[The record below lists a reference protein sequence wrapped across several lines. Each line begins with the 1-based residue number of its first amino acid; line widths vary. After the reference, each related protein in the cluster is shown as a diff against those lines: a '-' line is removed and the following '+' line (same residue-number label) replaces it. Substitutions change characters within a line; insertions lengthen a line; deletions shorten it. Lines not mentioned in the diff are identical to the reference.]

1 MKGELPTTIVIVG
14 ASGDLTRKKLIP
26 ALFSLYCNNLLP
38 QEFTVVGFARSKKSD
53 DEFRKDISENL
64 TSRYEPEPDV
74 CDIRIGGFLKRA
86 HYFSGQY
93 GDPDAFNRLAEKFP
107 GIRKDNEN
115 LLVYLA
121 IPPSVF
127 SATLDSLGSSEVA
140 AEKSEGWSRVVVEKP
155 FGRDSKSSREL
166 TEHLSA
172 VFDEE
177 RTYRIDHYLGK
188 EVIQNLLIL
197 RFANL
202 IFEPIWNSNYID
214 KVTITFS
221 EDIGVEGR
229 AGYFDHFG
237 IIRDVLQNHLLQML
251 ALTAM
256 EPPNTLDA
264 YEISQEKSKVLR
276 AIEPLEMSDVV
287 TGQYEGYL
295 DDEEVP
301 DDSNTETY
309 ARATL
314 RIRNGR
320 WSGVPFELVA
330 GKALSSRKTEIEI
343 SFRYLPY
350 SIFRDVGF
358 ENNTLRI
365 RVQPNESIELLVNN
379 KRPGLMLNISQ
390 VSLNM
395 LYHREFSEQ
404 LPEAY
409 ERLILDVLRGDRAL
423 FIQDEELVAA
433 WSIVTPLLEKL
444 DAGELKPL
452 PYSKGSDGPSPG
464 DEERFRGMQHA

>member
-1 MKGELPTTIVIVG
+1 MKGEQPTTIVIVG

-38 QEFTVVGFARSKKSD
+38 EEFTVVGFARSEKSD
-53 DEFRKDISENL
+53 EEFRRDISENL
-64 TSRYEPEPDV
+64 TSRYEPAPEV

-93 GDPDAFNRLAEKFP
+93 GDAEAFNRLAETFP
-107 GIRKDNEN
+107 EIRKDDHN

-127 SATLDSLGSSEVA
+127 SATLDSLGESGVA
-140 AEKSEGWSRVVVEKP
+140 AEKEVGWSRVVVEKP
-155 FGRDSKSSREL
+155 FGRDSQSSLEL
-166 TEHLSA
+166 TEHLAA

-214 KVTITFS
+214 KVRITFS

-237 IIRDVLQNHLLQML
+237 IIRDVMQNHLLQMV

-264 YEISQEKSKVLR
+264 YEIAQEKAKVLR
-276 AIEPLEMSDVV
+276 AMEPLELADVV
-287 TGQYEGYL
+287 TGQYDGYL
-295 DDEEVP
+295 EDPEVP
-301 DDSNTETY
+301 AASTTETY

-314 RIRNGR
+314 RIRNAR

-330 GKALSSRKTEIEI
+330 GKALSSRKTEIEV

-395 LYHREFSEQ
+395 LYHKEFSEQ

-409 ERLILDVLRGDRAL
+409 ERLLLDVLRGDRAL
-423 FIQDEELVAA
+423 FIQEEELEAA
-433 WSIVTPLLEKL
+433 WAIVTPLLEKL
-444 DAGELKPL
+444 DAGELRPL
-452 PYSKGSDGPSPG
+452 PYRKGSDGPSAA
-464 DEERFRGMQHA
+464 DEERLRGKLHA